1 MLGGGFLTTEP
12 PGKSF
17 KSSHRN
23 LLESGTLSC
32 LNTLSASQACCNRPS
47 ACLLGSNQ
55 AESLVRPQ
63 LHSLLPATALSPV
76 LSSTWSS
83 LGPGLPE
90 EMLTISQTQIPP
102 ALSLAPNVS
111 PSSSSSACAPS
122 RTRLPPAPPWCSLCL
137 CHLVCPAARNMGP
150 QAISQTLAQPNFCC
164 PDLKHLRVHE
174 SQPNGAK

>member
-1 MLGGGFLTTEP
+1 MSPTLGGGFLTTEP

-32 LNTLSASQACCNRPS
+32 LNTLSASQACCNQPS
-47 ACLLGSNQ
+47 ACPLGSNQ

-102 ALSLAPNVS
+102 APSLAPNVS

-122 RTRLPPAPPWCSLCL
+122 RTRLPPPPPVVFFVPVPACL
-137 CHLVCPAARNMGP
+137 PRSMKHG
-150 QAISQTLAQPNFCC
+150 STSHQPNACSTKFLL
-164 PDLKHLRVHE
+164 PRPQTFE
-174 SQPNGAK
+174 GP